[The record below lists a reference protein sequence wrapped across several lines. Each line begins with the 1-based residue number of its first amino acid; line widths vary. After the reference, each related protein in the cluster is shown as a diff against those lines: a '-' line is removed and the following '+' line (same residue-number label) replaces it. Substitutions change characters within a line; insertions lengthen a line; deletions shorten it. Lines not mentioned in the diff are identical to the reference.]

1 MSVLSPLHAQA
12 ADEETAPPAKD
23 VAKLK
28 KSQAARS
35 VPVVAMLNGPKDVGP
50 NPFLMELVSA
60 GVDGLALPS
69 QSFQTAA
76 QAFGLQSAAQES
88 MEKQVGAIIKVPCF

>member
-1 MSVLSPLHAQA
+1 MRRLH
-12 ADEETAPPAKD
+12 PPAKD

-35 VPVVAMLNGPKDVGP
+35 VPVVAILNGPKDMGP

-76 QAFGLQSAAQES
+76 QAFGLQSAAQQS
-88 MEKQVGAIIKVPCF
+88 MDKQVGTNLSKSDVFAL